1 MVAPNL
7 ALEEGERDRLL
18 NALRDIWAITGGA
31 RNREATEQPML
42 QPTVFVSRRPGEDIL
57 WEDVVARRV

>member
-7 ALEEGERDRLL
+7 ALDKGERDRLL

-31 RNREATEQPML
+31 RNQAAAELPLL
-42 QPTVFVSRRPGEDIL
+42 QPTVFVARRPGEDIM
-57 WEDVVARRV
+57 WDDVVARRV

>member
-1 MVAPNL
+1 MVAPSL
-7 ALEEGERDRLL
+7 TLEEGERDRLL

-31 RNREATEQPML
+31 RNREAALQPLL
-42 QPTVFVSRRPGEDIL
+42 QPTVFVARRPGEDIV

>member
-31 RNREATEQPML
+31 RNQEATEQPML
-42 QPTVFVSRRPGEDIL
+42 QPTVFVSHRPGEDIL